1 MTKSISTLLSTTDK
15 KLTMNNKTNPG
26 SALLAVIVISAI
38 ATVIFTSASTTLIG
52 QMLQS
57 QTSINSTKSYL
68 LTESGIEEAVLNLLR
83 NQNYSGGTLNLDG
96 NEITISVSGSNPK
109 TITSTTGFG
118 NTKRTIEV
126 VVSYSE
132 NNLSIISWKEI

>member
-1 MTKSISTLLSTTDK
+1 
-15 KLTMNNKTNPG
+15 MNNKNNLG
-26 SALLAVIVISAI
+26 SALLAVIIVSAI

-57 QTSINSTKSYL
+57 QTSINSTRSYL
-68 LTESGIEEAVLNLLR
+68 LTESGIEEAILNLLR
-83 NQNYSGGTLNLDG
+83 NQNYAGGTFNLDN
-96 NEITISVSGSNPK
+96 NEITINVSGSNPK

-132 NNLSIISWKEI
+132 NNLSVISWKEI

>member
-1 MTKSISTLLSTTDK
+1 
-15 KLTMNNKTNPG
+15 MNNKTNPG